1 VSDVVVL
8 SYSECEALLRSGVA
22 GRVAVTG
29 PAGPHIIPV
38 NYSVVGP
45 SIVLRT
51 SPKSV
56 LGTHGGDA
64 ILAFEVDQFDYEYHQ
79 GWSVVARGRG
89 HVIEDEGEMVQVERV
104 WPPRPWA
111 GGDRPLFLR
120 LAWTELTGRRVGRGY
135 NPLAGLP
142 VRRVV

>member
-1 VSDVVVL
+1 VEL

-45 SIVLRT
+45 SIVFRT
-51 SPKSV
+51 SPASV
-56 LGTHGGDA
+56 LGTHGRGA
-64 ILAFEVDQFDYEYHQ
+64 TLAFEVDHFDYGYHR
-79 GWSVVARGRG
+79 GWSVVARGRAQ
-89 HVIEDEGEMVQVERV
+89 VIEDESEMVQVERV

-135 NPLAGLP
+135 DPFKDLP